1 MSKGLTII
9 VMGVCGCG
17 KSTVAQYLAERLQA
31 ECKDGDELHPAKNIE
46 RMSAG
51 LALTDEDR
59 LPWLRAVAAFASE
72 KTAHGGICVIAC
84 SALKKQYREVL
95 NSAGK
100 VLYVYLDGSRAL
112 IEARMSQRENH
123 FMPES
128 LIQSQFAALEVPD
141 SAGEQVVAVDI
152 SASVDAVIASAEA
165 QVRAHALYQ
174 ACTFHR

>member
-1 MSKGLTII
+1 MSNGLTII

-17 KSTVAQYLAERLQA
+17 KSSVAERLAEQLQA
-31 ECKDGDELHPAKNIE
+31 TCRDGDEFHPAKNIE

-59 LPWLRAVAAFASE
+59 LPWLAAVADYAREQTAS
-72 KTAHGGICVIAC
+72 GGRCVIAC
-84 SALKKQYREVL
+84 SALKRQYREVI

-123 FMPES
+123 FMPDS
-128 LIQSQFAALEVPD
+128 LIESQFATLEIPD
-141 SAGEQVVAVDI
+141 AAVEQVVAVDI
-152 SASVDAVIASAEA
+152 SEPLDVVIASAEA
-165 QVRAHALYQ
+165 QVRSHPL
-174 ACTFHR
+174 F